1 MNTDSSSVVE
11 LKGVWAGYKIVWRAM
26 SIFKRYYVVLK
37 NINLNVRSGER
48 VAIIGESG
56 SGKSTLLKVI
66 LGLLK
71 PIRGEVRIHGV
82 SIYQLPWKKRVQTIR
97 KVGYVPQD
105 QYKALNPSLEVKQIL
120 AEPLEVL
127 KLDKKTIEQRIKEI
141 SKLVGLPSHVLDL
154 TPDEL
159 SGGLRQ
165 RVLIARALIH
175 EPTVL
180 LLDEPTSA
188 LDVSI
193 QAQIINLLNDVYLKL
208 HPTMILVTHDLAVAQ
223 YLADRVLIIKDGI
236 IVEEG
241 PLDCVLRSPKSEY
254 ARSLVLSYYVTASL
268 NRNELI

>member
-1 MNTDSSSVVE
+1 
-11 LKGVWAGYKIVWRAM
+11 
-26 SIFKRYYVVLK
+26 
-37 NINLNVRSGER
+37 
-48 VAIIGESG
+48 
-56 SGKSTLLKVI
+56 
-66 LGLLK
+66 
-71 PIRGEVRIHGV
+71 
-82 SIYQLPWKKRVQTIR
+82 
-97 KVGYVPQD
+97 
-105 QYKALNPSLEVKQIL
+105 LEVKQIL

-159 SGGLRQ
+159 SGGMRQ